1 MHIRFWAL
9 LLLPLMVSTA
19 SGTDIYK
26 CTGKNGVV
34 SYGDTPCPGQ
44 QTNLLH
50 KETEAE
56 AAQAKQERIAI
67 ALDAMIDSG
76 HVDEARSFAVANG
89 VTRLFQERLQANVR
103 RQQEK
108 QRQEMANDAE
118 IRRENEAEE
127 RARQQQ
133 GLQEYQAKL
142 VKADAD
148 EEKFRKEHWS
158 EIKQQHLPE
167 VLQSQSSK
175 TFNVA
180 RGQWCSVGQDGST
193 VCQATP

>member
-1 MHIRFWAL
+1 MHIRVWAL
-9 LLLPLMVSTA
+9 ILLPLMVSTA

-26 CTGKNGVV
+26 CTDKNGVV
-34 SYGDTPCPGQ
+34 SYGDAPCPGQ
-44 QTNLLH
+44 QATLLH
-50 KETEAE
+50 KQTEAE

-67 ALDAMIDSG
+67 TLNAMIDSG
-76 HVDEARSFAVANG
+76 HMDEARSFAAANG
-89 VTRLFQERLQANVR
+89 VTRLFQERVQANVR
-103 RQQEK
+103 HEQEK
-108 QRQEMANDAE
+108 RRQEVA
-118 IRRENEAEE
+118 NEAEARRADE
-127 RARQQQ
+127 AAARARQQQ
-133 GLQEYQAKL
+133 AMQEYQAKW

-167 VLQSQSSK
+167 VLQSQSSR
-175 TFNVA
+175 TFNAA